1 MDKTHNISLGGFSF
15 VIENNAADHLSSY
28 LTKVRQSLG
37 DSSDTEEILFDVEQ
51 RMAELLKARIQNT
64 EVVTLSDITYL
75 IEIMGQ
81 PEQYVETDG
90 DTQSQKFS
98 PRRKLYRDIDRKN
111 IGGVLSG
118 LSYYF
123 RIDVTLLRIIYIL
136 SIILNLSFLQF
147 HFNGTILSFSS
158 FSILLYVILWIIVP
172 PAKTTAEKLE
182 MQGIDVNIDTLSS
195 YKTINSFPKE
205 KQWFRSSSNKM
216 VAGVLG
222 GLAKYLSI
230 EATWLR
236 IGFVFFV
243 LLALIS
249 TQGRFFH
256 LILLYGI
263 LAFALKKD
271 NANSLEENTS
281 EDKENKKDKKEET
294 FSQLKHSRSILGDLF
309 HLLFKGAGYFLVM
322 IFLFVVFI
330 LILVAF
336 SAILSLGIFSGVSFA
351 LIYSYIDFFLVS
363 WQQYLFFLL
372 SGLFVVLF
380 FSLFTLLAIKVF
392 SRKGYHTPR
401 WWFMGNILIALCT
414 FLGVFSLVTSLSKD
428 FVSYNTIEKEYPINT
443 SSDTLFIQE
452 KRIAFWQ
459 SKFVVDKKGNAES
472 GDTEFLKIVPTQRDT
487 PYLIVKISSNGKD
500 SDDAIEKAQEIEYP
514 IEIDGNTIKIPNGYR
529 LKKGHLFRFQK
540 VYVQLFVPSGKKV
553 IFETI
558 PLNARKWKEMLP
570 YGIFQVEN
578 DEVKSL

>member
-64 EVVTLSDITYL
+64 EVVTPADITYL
-75 IEIMGQ
+75 IEVMGQ
-81 PEQYVETDG
+81 PEQYIETDG
-90 DTQSQKFS
+90 DTPSPKFS
-98 PRRKLYRDIDRKN
+98 PKRKLYRDIDRKN

-158 FSILLYVILWIIVP
+158 FCILLYVILWIIVP

-205 KQWFRSSSNKM
+205 KQWFRSSSNKI

-256 LILLYGI
+256 PILLYGI

-271 NANSLEENTS
+271 NTNSLEENTS
-281 EDKENKKDKKEET
+281 EDKEDKKDKKEET

-336 SAILSLGIFSGVSFA
+336 SAILSLGICSGGSFA

-372 SGLFVVLF
+372 SGLFVILF

-428 FVSYNTIEKEYPINT
+428 FVSYNIIEKEYPINT

-540 VYVQLFVPSGKKV
+540 VYVQLFVPSGKKI
-553 IFETI
+553 IFQTI
-558 PLNARKWKEMLP
+558 PLNVRKWEEMLP
-570 YGIFQVEN
+570 YGIFEVEN

>member
-75 IEIMGQ
+75 IEVMGQ

-158 FSILLYVILWIIVP
+158 FCILLYVILWIIVP

-281 EDKENKKDKKEET
+281 EDKEDKKNKKDK
-294 FSQLKHSRSILGDLF
+294 
-309 HLLFKGAGYFLVM
+309 V
-322 IFLFVVFI
+322 
-330 LILVAF
+330 
-336 SAILSLGIFSGVSFA
+336 
-351 LIYSYIDFFLVS
+351 
-363 WQQYLFFLL
+363 
-372 SGLFVVLF
+372 
-380 FSLFTLLAIKVF
+380 
-392 SRKGYHTPR
+392 
-401 WWFMGNILIALCT
+401 
-414 FLGVFSLVTSLSKD
+414 
-428 FVSYNTIEKEYPINT
+428 
-443 SSDTLFIQE
+443 
-452 KRIAFWQ
+452 
-459 SKFVVDKKGNAES
+459 
-472 GDTEFLKIVPTQRDT
+472 
-487 PYLIVKISSNGKD
+487 
-500 SDDAIEKAQEIEYP
+500 
-514 IEIDGNTIKIPNGYR
+514 
-529 LKKGHLFRFQK
+529 
-540 VYVQLFVPSGKKV
+540 
-553 IFETI
+553 
-558 PLNARKWKEMLP
+558 
-570 YGIFQVEN
+570 
-578 DEVKSL
+578 